1 MTEETDPQPSRPT
14 TSADL
19 PWGINYLREDIQD
32 LRHQISGLREEVR
45 AEIKD
50 VRTEIGGLRRET
62 GEAING
68 LRTEI
73 GELRKDTGEAINGL
87 RTEIGELRK
96 DTGEAIN
103 GLRGEIIEQ
112 ARRFETR
119 FTWTI
124 TTIVA
129 MTGIIIATIKL

>member
-87 RTEIGELRK
+87 R
-96 DTGEAIN
+96 
-103 GLRGEIIEQ
+103 GEIIEQ